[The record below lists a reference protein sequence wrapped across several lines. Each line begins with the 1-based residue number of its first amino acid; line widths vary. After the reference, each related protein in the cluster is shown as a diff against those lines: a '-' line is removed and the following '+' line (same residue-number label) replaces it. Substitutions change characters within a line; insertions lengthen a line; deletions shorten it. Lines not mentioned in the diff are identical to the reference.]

1 MNQLKRFNTIQAS
14 NTSSLVGEADYNAI
28 ICEIEKTILD
38 QNHDKYI
45 TTQEFNKLT
54 SENFAARLAQAN
66 LVAKA
71 DIDDFVEKRYFSN
84 KLKNL
89 NKKVTLNKT
98 KNVETEKK
106 LTDVINKVAQIPE
119 KAMIFSWVEYILQV
133 TMIIRISQFLPR
145 CFVHYYWITIRKL
158 LTGYQAEYHQK
169 HLDHLIL
176 TWNRPCLIQPMLE

>member
-1 MNQLKRFNTIQAS
+1 M
-14 NTSSLVGEADYNAI
+14 
-28 ICEIEKTILD
+28 
-38 QNHDKYI
+38 
-45 TTQEFNKLT
+45 
-54 SENFAARLAQAN
+54 AQAN

-106 LTDVINKVAQIPE
+106 LTDVINKVAQVPE

-133 TMIIRISQFLPR
+133 TMIIRIS
-145 CFVHYYWITIRKL
+145 
-158 LTGYQAEYHQK
+158 
-169 HLDHLIL
+169 
-176 TWNRPCLIQPMLE
+176 